1 MKKLILKFYS
11 VYFKWFMC
19 VKNFTILTKNPLDWT
34 FKVHMAAKEW
44 FEFIKSRGVSAYLT

>member
-19 VKNFTILTKNPLDWT
+19 VKNFTILTTNPLDWT
-34 FKVHMAAKEW
+34 FKVHMAA
-44 FEFIKSRGVSAYLT
+44 